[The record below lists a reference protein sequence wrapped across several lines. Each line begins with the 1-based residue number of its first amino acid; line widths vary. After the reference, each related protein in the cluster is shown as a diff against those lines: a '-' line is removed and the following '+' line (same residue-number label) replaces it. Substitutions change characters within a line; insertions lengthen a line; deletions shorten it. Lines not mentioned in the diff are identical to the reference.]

1 MTDDYSAVQEH
12 KDPDEITKRMAEFL
26 TLAEAV
32 RGLKGKA
39 PGVVISHVGGPLPTS
54 SPAPAPEAAV
64 DENTDRRDYWSGN
77 PDNSLLEVSPLLLK
91 TDSERFGSRHPLSV
105 NQVL

>member
-1 MTDDYSAVQEH
+1 M
-12 KDPDEITKRMAEFL
+12 TKRMAEFL

-39 PGVVISHVGGPLPTS
+39 PSVVISHVGSPLPTS

-64 DENTDRRDYWSGN
+64 DENADRRDYWSGN

-91 TDSERFGSRHPLSV
+91 DRGQGSLFASICSLLSIS
-105 NQVL
+105 QVL